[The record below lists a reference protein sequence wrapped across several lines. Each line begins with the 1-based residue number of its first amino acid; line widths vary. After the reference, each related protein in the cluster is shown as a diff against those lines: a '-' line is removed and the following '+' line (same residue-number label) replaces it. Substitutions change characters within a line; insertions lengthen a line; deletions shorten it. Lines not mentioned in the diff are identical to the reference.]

1 MFHRLCASLTIA
13 LCAALLLGATP
24 APQAVPAAQVAF
36 LSGTAEAR
44 AADGTVR
51 SLAEGDAVFAG
62 ETLSTGPVGYLDL
75 DFADGG
81 RMLLQPETVF
91 RIDAFRYAPSTK
103 TAATDPAPV
112 AQAEQDNAFFSL
124 LKGGFRAV
132 SGLIGKA
139 RPEAYAVSTP
149 AATIGIRGTE
159 YEARICQGDCADAA
173 DMANGLYLAVD
184 HGIVALRNERGEVR
198 IRAGEFGFAADRRSR
213 IQRLTAR
220 PRVFDQDRLPDRLDA
235 PRLERL
241 RKRYMLLRLIQR
253 ERLRDAREQRLD
265 TAKSGSRRDLL

>member
-1 MFHRLCASLTIA
+1 MFHRLCAPLTLA

-36 LSGTAEAR
+36 LSGPAEAE
-44 AADGTVR
+44 AADGAVR
-51 SLAEGDAVFAG
+51 PLAEGDAVFAG
-62 ETLSTGPVGYLDL
+62 ETLRTGPLGYLDL

-91 RIDAFRYAPSTK
+91 RIDAFRYSPPGAAAPTR
-103 TAATDPAPV
+103 PEPV

-139 RPEAYAVSTP
+139 RPEAYAVTTP

-159 YEARICQGDCADAA
+159 YEARLCQGDCAATA
-173 DMANGLYLAVD
+173 DTANGLYLAVD
-184 HGIVALRNERGEVR
+184 KGIVALRNERGEVR
-198 IRAGEFGFAADRRSR
+198 IRAGEFGYSADRRTR

-220 PRVFDQDRLPDRLDA
+220 PRVFDRDQLPDRLDA

-241 RKRYMLLRLIQR
+241 KKRYKLLRLIQR
-253 ERLRDAREQRLD
+253 ERMRDARADRLD
-265 TAKSGSRRDLL
+265 RR